1 MINHLNQ
8 LSNLA
13 KNAVV
18 KKTEFNAN
26 IKYIE
31 DKIPDITNL
40 AAKTILK
47 TKINEVKTEYQVLV
61 V

>member
-1 MINHLNQ
+1 M
-8 LSNLA
+8 
-13 KNAVV
+13 VV

-40 AAKTILK
+40 AAKTIVN
-47 TKINEVKTEYQVLV
+47 TKINKVKTEILV
-61 V
+61 

>member
-40 AAKTILK
+40 AAKTIVNK
-47 TKINEVKTEYQVLV
+47 KINKVKTEILV
-61 V
+61 